1 MADQLQLQSLV
12 TDRGT
17 LELSLATV
25 PVPTPGENEVL
36 VRVEASPINPS
47 DLGLL
52 FGMADMSTAEAGGT
66 AEAPTI
72 TAEIP
77 EKLRGAVAAR
87 VGQALP
93 VGNEGGGVVVEAGP
107 GELAQSLVGK
117 TVGILGGA
125 MYSQYRVI
133 KAKQC
138 LVMHEGVSP
147 AESASCFVNP
157 LTALGMV
164 ETMKNEGFSAL
175 CHTAA
180 ASNLGQM
187 LQKICLNDGI
197 ELVNVVRKQEQA
209 DLLKDLGAKHVCNTS
224 NDSFMNDLTD
234 AIASTSAY
242 VAFDATGGGTL
253 ASNLLSCME
262 AAAQKSASSYN
273 RYGSDQYKQV
283 YIYGGLDR
291 TTTTLSRNFGMSWG
305 LGGWLL
311 TPFLQKIGPEAAD
324 KLRQRVADEIKTT
337 FASHY
342 TSEISLAEALSLDAI
357 NTYGRMATGEKYL
370 INPNK

>member
-77 EKLRGAVAAR
+77 EKLRGALAAR

-133 KAKQC
+133 KAKEC

-311 TPFLQKIGPEAAD
+311 TPFLQKIGPESAD

>member
-1 MADQLQLQSLV
+1 MADQQQLQSLV
-12 TDRGT
+12 TDKGT
-17 LELSLATV
+17 LKLSLANV

-36 VRVEASPINPS
+36 VRIEASPINPS

-52 FGMADMSTAEAGGT
+52 FGMADMATAQPGGT

-87 VGQALP
+87 VGQSLP

-125 MYSQYRVI
+125 MYSQYRVV
-133 KAKQC
+133 KAKEC
-138 LVMHEGVSP
+138 LVMHEGVTS
-147 AESASCFVNP
+147 ADSASCFVNP

-164 ETMKNEGFSAL
+164 ETMKTEGFSAL

-187 LQKICLNDGI
+187 LQKICVNDGI
-197 ELVNVVRKQEQA
+197 ELVNVVRKREQI
-209 DLLKDLGAKHVCNTS
+209 DLLQEIGASHVCNT
-224 NDSFMNDLTD
+224 NDDSFMNDLTD
-234 AIASTSAY
+234 AIASTNAY

-262 AAAQKSASSYN
+262 AAAQRSADSYN

-311 TPFLQKIGPEAAD
+311 PPFLQKIGPEAAN

-337 FASHY
+337 FASQY
-342 TSEISLAEALSLDAI
+342 TREISLAEALSLDAI

-370 INPNK
+370 ITPNK

>member
-12 TDRGT
+12 TEAGT
-17 LELSLATV
+17 LELSLARV
-25 PVPTPGENEVL
+25 PVPEPGDDEVL
-36 VRVEASPINPS
+36 VKVEASPINPS

-52 FGMADMSTAEAGGT
+52 FGMADMSNAQSGGT
-66 AEAPTI
+66 TEMPTVS
-72 TAEIP
+72 AEIP
-77 EKLRGAVAAR
+77 EKYRSALAAR
-87 VGQALP
+87 AGQSLP
-93 VGNEGGGVVVEAGP
+93 VGNEGGGVVVDAGS
-107 GELAQSLVGK
+107 GELAQSLMGK
-117 TVGILGGA
+117 TVGVLGGA
-125 MYSQYRVI
+125 MYTQYRVF

-138 LVMHEGVSP
+138 LVMHEGVTS

-164 ETMKNEGFSAL
+164 ETMKTEGFSAL

-187 LQKICLNDGI
+187 LQKICVNDDI
-197 ELVNVVRKQEQA
+197 ELVNVVRKQEQVEVM
-209 DLLKDLGAKHVCNTS
+209 KGVGAQHICNS
-224 NDSFMNDLTD
+224 SEDSFMNDLTD

-242 VAFDATGGGTL
+242 IAFDATGGGTL

-273 RYGSDQYKQV
+273 RYGSEQYKQV
-283 YIYGGLDR
+283 YIYGGLDQ
-291 TTTTLSRNFGMSWG
+291 TTTTLSRNFGMQWG

-311 TPFLQKIGPEAAD
+311 PPFLQKIGPEAAD

-337 FASHY
+337 FASNY
-342 TSEISLAEALSLDAI
+342 TREISLAEALSQDAI
-357 NTYGRMATGEKYL
+357 KTYGRMATGEKYL